1 MFEQVPDIFARH
13 APESGTTAWPD
24 RGELEVDQSGHTVRL
39 DQPVRLLGQ
48 IIVDDPCGMHPGQQ
62 PQSLPV
68 IIRIDRPT
76 LLHRQTGHMTAEQ
89 VTSIPGQQA
98 REALD
103 PVQPPQRPGFAG
115 GRQPGQTSQPPAG
128 GPDVTP
134 DHQLAIEAHQLDPAE
149 GIGLQQSDR
158 LRRSRFY
165 HSARLATLSHMN
177 AFMAVLSPIF
187 RIACASF
194 ALPARPPRMTR
205 WLLLPLLTMAGP
217 GNALAAGSTRAAPY
231 TLDIATPPVFARLSP
246 LRQAAIGWSDD
257 MRARFLQALPA
268 ADIQPPPHG
277 GPWQLHLEYTPV
289 IAAGGFSTLIGKG
302 YSWTGGA
309 HPVPFIKTLN
319 YDSRR
324 HRMFALADMF
334 SQPEPAIAAICLEA
348 RRQLL
353 ARLQAPA
360 GQTRLDSDPT
370 MIEQGTRPGPH
381 VLDLFAPMGSAGKPA
396 RALRILFPSYAVAPY
411 VAGPQQ
417 VDISPQVFARWLKP
431 EYRNR
436 FQGGRS

>member
-1 MFEQVPDIFARH
+1 
-13 APESGTTAWPD
+13 
-24 RGELEVDQSGHTVRL
+24 
-39 DQPVRLLGQ
+39 
-48 IIVDDPCGMHPGQQ
+48 
-62 PQSLPV
+62 
-68 IIRIDRPT
+68 
-76 LLHRQTGHMTAEQ
+76 
-89 VTSIPGQQA
+89 
-98 REALD
+98 
-103 PVQPPQRPGFAG
+103 
-115 GRQPGQTSQPPAG
+115 
-128 GPDVTP
+128 
-134 DHQLAIEAHQLDPAE
+134 
-149 GIGLQQSDR
+149 
-158 LRRSRFY
+158 
-165 HSARLATLSHMN
+165 MN

-194 ALPARPPRMTR
+194 ALPARSPRMTR

-217 GNALAAGSTRAAPY
+217 GNVLAAGSTRSAHY

-246 LRQAAIGWSDD
+246 LRQAAMGWSDV
-257 MRARFLQALPA
+257 MRAQFLQSLP
-268 ADIQPPPHG
+268 DSTTPPPMHG
-277 GPWQLHLEYTPV
+277 DPWQLHLEYAPV
-289 IAAGGFSTLIGKG
+289 ISAGGFSTLIGKG

-309 HPVPFIKTLN
+309 HPAPFLKTLN

-324 HRMFALADMF
+324 HRMFSLADLF
-334 SQPEPAIAAICLEA
+334 TEPGPAIKAICQEA

-353 ARLQAPA
+353 ARLHAPA
-360 GQTRLDSDPT
+360 GQQDSLDSDPG

-381 VLDLFAPMGSAGKPA
+381 TLDLFAPTGSAGKPA